1 MLNKTWTSV
10 LTILRVGVGDL
21 ESADGTLGFGPR
33 HCQRV
38 FCHLAEDDVGG
49 RLRAWTVRRIPW
61 EVSESTGREEGSAAK
76 EEEGRRRNWWNKTTN
91 EDFRHWREEKEKLTE
106 WKLCTLSFI
115 HISAPWV
122 SLCVYM
128 YSANIYTVYKSYTD
142 KSINHNSQMQ
152 VMDPGQQRRKEGWDL
167 IVSRSL
173 KPENESVAG
182 MNKNKRKKSGQLYRT
197 SEQIQS
203 DIKTTQSEE
212 LKSEEIILWM
222 YLFNLVSL

>member
-76 EEEGRRRNWWNKTTN
+76 EEEGRRRNWRNKTTN

-106 WKLCTLSFI
+106 WKQCIHYHLFI
-115 HISAPWV
+115 LVLRESV
-122 SLCVYM
+122 CVYICTVQT
-128 YSANIYTVYKSYTD
+128 YIQYT
-142 KSINHNSQMQ
+142 NHIQTSQLIIT
-152 VMDPGQQRRKEGWDL
+152 VRCRWWILDSSEG
-167 IVSRSL
+167 
-173 KPENESVAG
+173 
-182 MNKNKRKKSGQLYRT
+182 KK
-197 SEQIQS
+197 
-203 DIKTTQSEE
+203 D
-212 LKSEEIILWM
+212 EI
-222 YLFNLVSL
+222 

>member
-1 MLNKTWTSV
+1 MRGEWKHERIGSV
-10 LTILRVGVGDL
+10 
-21 ESADGTLGFGPR
+21 
-33 HCQRV
+33 
-38 FCHLAEDDVGG
+38 
-49 RLRAWTVRRIPW
+49 
-61 EVSESTGREEGSAAK
+61 AK
-76 EEEGRRRNWWNKTTN
+76 EEEGRRRNWQNKTARK
-91 EDFRHWREEKEKLTE
+91 DFRYSREEKRQTE
-106 WKLCTLSFI
+106 RVKTVCTLSLI

-142 KSINHNSQMQ
+142 IKSINHNDQMQ

-212 LKSEEIILWM
+212 LKSEEIILWT
-222 YLFNLVSL
+222 YCFNLVSL